1 MGAIMVVIA
10 LLMLGNYDTRFE
22 TSIAADLPSF
32 LVTPAKGLETGS
44 AAAGELA
51 ALRGHKA
58 RRTGGLKEA
67 DAGERLPVLGVAP
80 EFVGTQ
86 KWFNTPGGTALSL
99 RALRGRVVLVDF
111 WTYSCINCIRTLPY
125 LNAWNTRYASKGLTI
140 VGVHTPEFPFEHSA
154 SNVQEAI
161 HQNGIGYPVVQDN
174 NYSTWNAYNNEYW
187 PAEYLIDA
195 KGRIRLTDFGEGE
208 YAAKERAIRSLLV
221 EAGAEGLGQAT
232 KVQAQAPSAAETT
245 QESYLGA
252 EKAEH
257 FENGT
262 LHPGLHD
269 FGSGAAPAPEHLRYE
284 GSWRLSSDAA
294 EAIAGSG
301 LKLNFFARRVF
312 LVAGSAHGAGS
323 ARILLDGHPIPAAE
337 SGSDVRAGTAS
348 VGFQRLY
355 RLVELP
361 RVERHVLTV
370 QASPGVSVYSFTFG

>member
-1 MGAIMVVIA
+1 M
-10 LLMLGNYDTRFE
+10 
-22 TSIAADLPSF
+22 
-32 LVTPAKGLETGS
+32 
-44 AAAGELA
+44 
-51 ALRGHKA
+51 
-58 RRTGGLKEA
+58 
-67 DAGERLPVLGVAP
+67 
-80 EFVGTQ
+80 
-86 KWFNTPGGTALSL
+86 
-99 RALRGRVVLVDF
+99 LVDF

-125 LNAWNTRYASKGLTI
+125 LNAWNARYASKGLTI

-161 HQNGIGYPVVQDN
+161 RQNAILYPVAQDN

-195 KGRIRLTDFGEGE
+195 RGRIRVADFGEGE

-221 EAGAEGLGQAT
+221 EAGAEALGQAT
-232 KVQAQAPSAAETT
+232 HVKAQAPSAAEVT

-252 EKAEH
+252 EKAER

-262 LHPGLHD
+262 LREGVHHYGPGP
-269 FGSGAAPAPEHLRYE
+269 APTPEHLRYE
-284 GSWRLSSDAA
+284 GSWRVSADSAQ
-294 EAIAGSG
+294 AIDGAS

-323 ARILLDGHPIPAAE
+323 ARILLDGHPIPAAD
-337 SGSDVRAGTAS
+337 SGSDVRAGAAS
-348 VGFQRLY
+348 IGFQRLY

-370 QASPGVSVYSFTFG
+370 QPSPGVSVYSFTFG